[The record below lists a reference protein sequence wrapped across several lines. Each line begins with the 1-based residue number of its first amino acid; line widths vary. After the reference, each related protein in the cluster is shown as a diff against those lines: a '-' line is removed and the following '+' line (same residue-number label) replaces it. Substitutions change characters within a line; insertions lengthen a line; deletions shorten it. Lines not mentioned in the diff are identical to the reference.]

1 MKLIETTTAGAVD
14 IMITWATLGA
24 ELHYFNGADWYIKI
38 SDDMVAVVSTGNPN
52 YVTIDFMLQG
62 KARDY
67 LTTSSNC
74 FDTTLDEPLDKF
86 ITHSQF
92 V

>member
-14 IMITWATLGA
+14 IMLTWATLGA
-24 ELHYFNGADWYIKI
+24 ELHHFNGAYWYIKI
-38 SDDMVAVVSTGNPN
+38 SDDMVAVVSTGNPT
-52 YVTIDFMLQG
+52 YVTIEFMLQG
-62 KARDY
+62 QARDY

-74 FDTTLDEPLDKF
+74 YDTTLAEQLDKF